1 MDRFIETTLL
11 ELNLS
16 CCSNAVSQT
25 AKPPCCA
32 CSKWKSVHFCADA
45 KLTFSA
51 SEHFGEPSGTPDLL
65 SLSKCNL
72 GEVDIDEK
80 TENQC
85 NAIK

>member
-1 MDRFIETTLL
+1 M
-11 ELNLS
+11 
-16 CCSNAVSQT
+16 
-25 AKPPCCA
+25 
-32 CSKWKSVHFCADA
+32 HFCADA